1 VNSHRLVRGLAV
13 VVVAVWLLAACTWGA
28 APEQPPGDLR
38 IGLLATLSGSAADI
52 VGRSTVEGAQLAA
65 KRVNDSGGVNI
76 GGRKIRVVLVV
87 EDDQDRAEAAIDA
100 ARKLITQQGVAAI
113 VGPQFSRNAIPVA
126 GVAESARVPMISP
139 ASTRPET
146 TAGKRYVFRAAFTD
160 PFQGRVLA
168 RFAHDEL
175 HAQSVAVLYD
185 VASAY
190 NKGLADIFRDGFQ
203 QAGGQIVA
211 YESYTTDARTN
222 LTAQLG
228 RVRASAAQVLF
239 LPNYADEVPMQ
250 VEQARQSGVNATVL
264 GSDSWGDI
272 APAEMEKLEG
282 AFYTGHWASDMGGEQ
297 AQAFVTAYREAFGR
311 LPTETSALTYD
322 ALGLLFQGLANQSN
336 ATPESVRN
344 GLASVEAYDG
354 VTGTMRFQGTG
365 DPVRSI
371 VMLQI
376 RGGRA
381 TFYKILNP

>member
-1 VNSHRLVRGLAV
+1 MQLVRCGCALLT
-13 VVVAVWLLAACTWGA
+13 VWLFAACKLPGA
-28 APEQPPGDLR
+28 ADPQPTELR
-38 IGLLATLSGSAADI
+38 IGLLTTLSGTAADV
-52 VGRSTVEGAQLAA
+52 VGKSTLEGAQLAV
-65 KRVNDSGGVNI
+65 KRANDAGGASV
-76 GGRKIRVVLVV
+76 GGHREHVVLLVQ
-87 EDDQDRAEAAIDA
+87 DDQDQVEAAIDG

-126 GVAESARVPMISP
+126 GVAEDAHVPMISP

-146 TAGKRYVFRAAFTD
+146 TANKRYVFRAAFTD

-168 RFAHDEL
+168 QFARDEL
-175 HAQSVAVLYD
+175 HAWTVGIVYD

-190 NKGLADIFRDGFQ
+190 NKGLAEIFRGAFEES
-203 QAGGQIVA
+203 GGQVVA
-211 YESYTTDARTN
+211 FESYTTDARTN
-222 LTAQLG
+222 LSAQFA
-228 RVRASAAQVLF
+228 RVRASAPDVLF

-250 VEQARQSGVNATVL
+250 IDQARQAGVTATLL

-272 APAEMEKLEG
+272 APSEMGKLDG
-282 AFYTGHWASDMGGEQ
+282 AFYTGHWASDMGSEQ
-297 AQAFVTAYREAFGR
+297 AQAFITAYREAFGR

-322 ALGLLFQGLANQSN
+322 SFGLLFQGLAGQSN
-336 ATPESVRN
+336 SSPESIRG
-344 GLASVEAYDG
+344 GLSSIESYTG

-381 TFYKILNP
+381 MFYKLVNP

>member
-1 VNSHRLVRGLAV
+1 MKTRWLAV
-13 VVVAVWLLAACTWGA
+13 AVTTALLSACALPVG
-28 APEQPPGDLR
+28 PVQQPGELR
-38 IGLLATLSGSAADI
+38 IGLLATLSGSAAEI

-65 KRVNDSGGVNI
+65 KRVNDAGGVNI
-76 GGRKIRVVLVV
+76 GGRKQRVALVV
-87 EDDQDRAEAAIDA
+87 EDDQDRVEAAIDA
-100 ARKLITQQGVAAI
+100 ARKLITQQGVAAL

-126 GVAESARVPMISP
+126 GVAETSRVPMISP

-146 TAGKRYVFRAAFTD
+146 TAGKQYVFRAAFTD
-160 PFQGRVLA
+160 PFQSRVLA
-168 RFAHDEL
+168 RFARDEL
-175 HAQSVAVLYD
+175 HAQTVAVLYD

-190 NKGLADIFRDGFQ
+190 NKGLADIFKEGFQ
-203 QAGGQIVA
+203 EAGGQVPA

-222 LTAQLG
+222 LAAQLG

-250 VEQARQSGVNATVL
+250 VEQARQTGVTATLL

-297 AQAFVTAYREAFGR
+297 ARSFVAAYREAYGR
-311 LPTETSALTYD
+311 APTETSALTYD
-322 ALGLLFQGLANQSN
+322 ALGLLFQGLASQSN
-336 ATPESVRN
+336 ASPESVRN
-344 GLASVEAYDG
+344 GLASVESYDG

-376 RGGRA
+376 RGGKA

>member
-1 VNSHRLVRGLAV
+1 MKRLAWVLVLA
-13 VVVAVWLLAACTWGA
+13 WLVAACVPA
-28 APEQPPGDLR
+28 APAEQPTGELR
-38 IGLLATLSGSAADI
+38 IGVLATLSGTAADV

-65 KRVNDSGGVNI
+65 KRANDAGGVNV
-76 GGRKIRVVLVV
+76 GGRKQRVVLVI

-100 ARKLITQQGVAAI
+100 ARKLITQQSVVAL

-126 GVAESARVPMISP
+126 GVAESSHIPMVSP

-160 PFQGRVLA
+160 PLQGRALA
-168 RFAHDEL
+168 RFTRDEL

-190 NKGLADIFRDGFQ
+190 NKGLADIYRDAFQ
-203 QAGGQIVA
+203 EAGGQVVA

-222 LTAQLG
+222 LAAQLG
-228 RVRASAAQVLF
+228 RVQASAAQVLF
-239 LPNYADEVPMQ
+239 LPNYADEVPAQ
-250 VEQARQSGVNATVL
+250 VEQARQAGIHATLL

-272 APAEMEKLEG
+272 AAAEMEKLEG
-282 AFYTGHWASDMGGEQ
+282 AFYTGHWASDMASEQ
-297 AQAFVTAYREAFGR
+297 AQAFVAAYREAYGR

-322 ALGLLFQGLANQSN
+322 ALGLLFQGLSNQNTAS
-336 ATPESVRN
+336 AEAIRN
-344 GLASVEAYDG
+344 GLASVESYTG

-376 RGGRA
+376 HDGRA
-381 TFYKILNP
+381 TFYRLVNP

>member
-1 VNSHRLVRGLAV
+1 MKRLA
-13 VVVAVWLLAACTWGA
+13 WLLVLAWLVAACVPA
-28 APEQPPGDLR
+28 APAEQPTGELR
-38 IGLLATLSGSAADI
+38 IGVLATLSGTAADV

-65 KRVNDSGGVNI
+65 KRANDAGGVNV
-76 GGRKIRVVLVV
+76 GGRKQRVVLVI

-100 ARKLITQQGVAAI
+100 ARKLITQQSVVAL

-126 GVAESARVPMISP
+126 GVAESSHIPMVSP

-160 PFQGRVLA
+160 PLQGRALA
-168 RFAHDEL
+168 RFTRDEL

-190 NKGLADIFRDGFQ
+190 NKGLADIYRDAFRE
-203 QAGGQIVA
+203 AGGQVVA

-222 LTAQLG
+222 LAAQLG
-228 RVRASAAQVLF
+228 RVQASAAQVLF
-239 LPNYADEVPMQ
+239 LPNYADEVPAQ
-250 VEQARQSGVNATVL
+250 VEQARQAGIHATLL

-272 APAEMEKLEG
+272 AAAEMEKLEG
-282 AFYTGHWASDMGGEQ
+282 AFYTGHWASDMASEQ
-297 AQAFVTAYREAFGR
+297 AQAFVAAYREAYGR

-322 ALGLLFQGLANQSN
+322 ALGLLFQGLSNQNTAS
-336 ATPESVRN
+336 AEAIRN
-344 GLASVEAYDG
+344 GLASVESYTG

-376 RGGRA
+376 HDGRA
-381 TFYKILNP
+381 TFYRLVNP